1 MICNDFWNHWMNE
14 WMIFV
19 YVCMVC
25 RRRSLFFVKMWK
37 FPTIVNRIWLL
48 FFPVFEFPIFFSHCF
63 ADGTDWFDTF
73 FSHCISKIF
82 FCWFYLSPDYICM
95 KCVIWFENRKSFHS
109 LSFFFVFVFV
119 VHSVMF
125 IYGGIFRFWK
135 FWKIETR
142 WNKIRSWLWSKS
154 SFISQF
160 WWKNSSDFRL
170 FVCLFVDV
178 IWNQNINE

>member
-1 MICNDFWNHWMNE
+1 
-14 WMIFV
+14 MIFV

-48 FFPVFEFPIFFSHCF
+48 FFLVFEFPIFFSHCF

-109 LSFFFVFVFV
+109 LSFFLFSLFTLSCLYMEEFFVFGNFEKLK
-119 VHSVMF
+119 HDETKSDHDYDQNHRSF
-125 IYGGIFRFWK
+125 HNFDEKILLIFAC
-135 FWKIETR
+135 
-142 WNKIRSWLWSKS
+142 
-154 SFISQF
+154 
-160 WWKNSSDFRL
+160 L
-170 FVCLFVDV
+170 FVCLWMWFE
-178 IWNQNINE
+178 IKILMNNFC